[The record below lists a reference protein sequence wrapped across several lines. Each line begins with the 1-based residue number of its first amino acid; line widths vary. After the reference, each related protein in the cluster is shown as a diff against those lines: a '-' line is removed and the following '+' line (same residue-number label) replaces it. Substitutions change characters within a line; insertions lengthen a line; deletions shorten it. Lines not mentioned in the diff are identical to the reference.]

1 MIRFINCVR
10 RRADITEIEFRQYWD
25 SEEFADLVSR
35 MARVVGAE
43 HYQYKR
49 TLLVEANQ
57 NIRQLRGGADP
68 FDGVVEYWFPGGV
81 TAMGDLLEI
90 RSTREVMAEMNE
102 YQSRFLDLSRC
113 CGFFTEG

>member
-10 RRADITEIEFRQYWD
+10 RRPDLTELEFRQFWD
-25 SEEFADLVSR
+25 SEEFADLVGR
-35 MARVVGAE
+35 MARAVGAE

-49 TLLVEANQ
+49 TLLVEANK

-68 FDGVVEYWFPGGV
+68 FDGVVEYWFSGGV
-81 TAMGDLLEI
+81 AAMDDLLEI
-90 RSTREVMAEMNE
+90 PSTREVMAEMND
-102 YQSRFLDLSRC
+102 YQNRFLDVSRC

>member
-10 RRADITEIEFRQYWD
+10 RRSDLTEVEFRQFWD
-25 SEEFADLVSR
+25 SEEFAGLVSR
-35 MARVVGAE
+35 MARAVGAE

-49 TLLVEANQ
+49 TLLVQANQ

-81 TAMGDLLEI
+81 TAMEDLLEI
-90 RSTREVMAEMNE
+90 RSTREVMAEMND
-102 YQSRFLDLSRC
+102 YQARFLDLSRC